1 MKHSIRMR
9 YTSVLVLAL
18 TAIIGCVVL
27 FNCFYL
33 ESYVTSQKKKAVQE
47 TISLVES
54 YVESGWGD
62 DEEVTLMRMCATNNI
77 GVYVYYIGDSM
88 LPQVK
93 YSMNYN
99 WESLSK
105 RFESYLWGNGH
116 PGG

>member
-47 TISLVES
+47 TISLGGKLCGERL
-54 YVESGWGD
+54 GRRRG
-62 DEEVTLMRMCATNNI
+62 
-77 GVYVYYIGDSM
+77 G
-88 LPQVK
+88 
-93 YSMNYN
+93 
-99 WESLSK
+99 
-105 RFESYLWGNGH
+105 YLNAH
-116 PGG
+116 VRHE